1 MKKRRKL
8 LIIAAILSFGV
19 CTARS
24 VRAQD
29 QEIKTT
35 PVQLA
40 DKVPAILYEPITLTD
55 KSHIAVFV
63 MHSGVDYLHFPAC
76 TELSKRGYRVL
87 CANNSVGGAT
97 NKDGIDRKILDA
109 KLGVEYL
116 RRYPG
121 VKKIV
126 LLGHSGGGMLMS
138 TYQNI
143 AENGLRACQG
153 PEKIIKCSDSLAGLP
168 PADGIML
175 LDAHW
180 GDGISNLLFGMSP
193 SMTDEVT
200 PDLDPRSAQNG
211 YSAGGAKYSD
221 EFLRRYQAQIGKKM
235 NRMIQDALAK
245 WAVISADKTGSHDND
260 LFSMPG
266 GMGTKLESVDTH
278 LLSHTRN
285 AWPLLHPDGSIT
297 VQIIYSVRPVAGMGM
312 GRPGTQSNQGGQGG
326 QGEQSGPG
334 QGQAG
339 QQQGPGGQGG
349 PGGFAGPGGGG
360 QQYPVRE
367 FLNTYAIR
375 VTDDFAYGED
385 CVRGIDW
392 SSSYANAPGNVM
404 GIKVPLLT
412 MGMTGSYEYLSAELN
427 YKNAK
432 SADKT
437 IAFVE
442 GASHGFS
449 TCTQCERTPG
459 QYGDTQKT
467 LFDYIDKW
475 LIQKGRFMDE

>member
-1 MKKRRKL
+1 MRRNVMSPVL
-8 LIIAAILSFGV
+8 AAILTFNV
-19 CTARS
+19 FFVFPLA
-24 VRAQD
+24 AQNL
-29 QEIKTT
+29 EIKTS

-40 DKVPAILYEPITLTD
+40 DKVPAILYEPVNPAE

-63 MHSGVDYLHFPAC
+63 MHMGVDYLHFSAC
-76 TELSKRGYRVL
+76 TELSRRGYRVL
-87 CANNSVGGAT
+87 CANNSVGSGS
-97 NKDGIDRKILDA
+97 NKDGIDRKLLDA
-109 KLGVEYL
+109 KLGVAYL
-116 RRYPG
+116 RKDPE

-143 AENGLRACQG
+143 AENGLSACQG
-153 PEKIIKCSDSLAGLP
+153 PEKIMKCSDYLAGLP

-193 SMTDEVT
+193 SMTNEVSA
-200 PDLDPRSAQNG
+200 DLDPRSSKNG

-221 EFLRRYQAQIGKKM
+221 EFLRRYQTQIAKKM
-235 NRMIQDALAK
+235 NVMIEDALAK
-245 WAVISADKTGSHDND
+245 WAAISADKSGTHDSD
-260 LFSMPG
+260 LYAIPG

-278 LLSHTRN
+278 LLSHTHS

-297 VQIIYSVRPVAGMGM
+297 TQIVYSVRPVGGMGM
-312 GRPGTQSNQGGQGG
+312 GALGGQRDPGGQGG
-326 QGEQSGPG
+326 QGGPG
-334 QGQAG
+334 QGQVRQVQNQVGPSGQGGAG
-339 QQQGPGGQGG
+339 QQHTLH
-349 PGGFAGPGGGG
+349 
-360 QQYPVRE
+360 E
-367 FLNTYAIR
+367 FLNTYAVR
-375 VTDDFAYGED
+375 VTGDFAYGED
-385 CVRGIDW
+385 YVQGVDW
-392 SSSYANAPGNVM
+392 ASSYANPPGNVK

-427 YKNAK
+427 YQNAR

-449 TCTQCERTPG
+449 TCTQCERIPG

-467 LFDYIDKW
+467 LYDYIDKW
-475 LIQKGRFMDE
+475 LSQKGRFLAGGQ